1 MAQLDSF
8 SYKFFIIVSSSLLRS
23 DCGYELIKWNNLSWM
38 STFFKFVW
46 GKIIVITTRKMI
58 ILVITNLCFA

>member
-1 MAQLDSF
+1 MDQLDSF
-8 SYKFFIIVSSSLLRS
+8 SYKFFIIVSSLFLRS

-38 STFFKFVW
+38 STFKYVW